1 MKRGASLEVPLLVAS
16 NQVIS
21 SEVMELDEAC
31 YKHVILEKR
40 VV

>member
-1 MKRGASLEVPLLVAS
+1 MKRGASLEVPLFSVCSQA
-16 NQVIS
+16 IS
-21 SEVMELDEAC
+21 SEVMKSDKAC